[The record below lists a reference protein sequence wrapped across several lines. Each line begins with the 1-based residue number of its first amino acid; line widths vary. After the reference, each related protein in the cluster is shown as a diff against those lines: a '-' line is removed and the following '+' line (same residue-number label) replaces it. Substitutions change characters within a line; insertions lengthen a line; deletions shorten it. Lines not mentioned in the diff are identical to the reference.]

1 MVEHSVTH
9 LRLKLNDILS
19 KLQDI
24 TDKIYISANFDSY
37 EHEFLKGLH
46 DEILRCLAEQ
56 AEKSASLYN
65 QGGQPALPAIR
76 QVKA

>member
-56 AEKSASLYN
+56 AENLQVCTTRAGN
-65 QGGQPALPAIR
+65 PHCLPSGR
-76 QVKA
+76 